1 MARLGLLA
9 HHQESC
15 GAHSIAAIFIPRVL
29 AGVVY
34 SVFCTCTL
42 LIQSHRPQASLIEK
56 SAFNNSFYYQLMQC
70 SMAVRQWQL
79 GSSKMQTHAQESQR
93 PSFHTFIKN
102 PIERHNSDKIP
113 AAVRCAP
120 CWTPASASKRF
131 IQRFVILEKAP
142 TRAFSSLKAATTAFT
157 FKTLLRHYAKQTLT
171 PRSLNVNLGP

>member
-34 SVFCTCTL
+34 SVFL
-42 LIQSHRPQASLIEK
+42 HLHLIDTIPQASLMEK

-70 SMAVRQWQL
+70 SMVVRQWQL
-79 GSSKMQTHAQESQR
+79 GSKMQTQESQR

-120 CWTPASASKRF
+120 CWTPAHAFLIYST
-131 IQRFVILEKAP
+131 INHPP
-142 TRAFSSLKAATTAFT
+142 TDDYFSQPGPLPATAG
-157 FKTLLRHYAKQTLT
+157 A
-171 PRSLNVNLGP
+171 